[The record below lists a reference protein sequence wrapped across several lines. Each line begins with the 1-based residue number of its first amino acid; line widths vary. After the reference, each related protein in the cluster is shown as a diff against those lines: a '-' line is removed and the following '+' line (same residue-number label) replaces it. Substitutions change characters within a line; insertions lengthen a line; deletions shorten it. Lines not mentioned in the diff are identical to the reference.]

1 MSASEEL
8 SPREAAFVEAYLS
21 GGKDGKPMPAGRA
34 YEAAGYKARGASAD
48 TLGSRMLRK
57 VEVSRYVEKRRIEI
71 ANAEREERRKLAE
84 AAQIQKWEVIELL
97 GRALKTPVGDVDET
111 SDLAQ
116 EVTTD
121 EVGEAVIRKKVKMV
135 DKLGAAKQLATLLNW
150 NAPVKVEV
158 DGMAELA
165 ELIGLVRKGGK

>member
-1 MSASEEL
+1 MSEAEEL
-8 SPREAAFVEAYLS
+8 SPREAAFVEALLS
-21 GGKDGKPMPAGRA
+21 GKDGKPMPAGRA

-48 TLGSRMLRK
+48 SLASKMLRK
-57 VEVSRYVEKRRIEI
+57 DKVSCYVEKRRLEI
-71 ANAEREERRKLAE
+71 AEADREEKRKLAE

-97 GRALKTPVGDVDET
+97 GRALKTPVGEVDEK

-121 EVGEAVIRKKVKMV
+121 EVGEAIIRKKVKMV

-158 DGMAELA
+158 DGTAELA